1 METSTEQQ
9 PDIDVFV
16 RVIQL
21 LETNQP
27 INCNDDYNQIRLL
40 AKLYLK
46 NYCNHSII
54 TDYIDTDV
62 DNGGETIKYCEK
74 CYMTYT

>member
-1 METSTEQQ
+1 METSTEQY
-9 PDIDVFV
+9 DIDILV

-21 LETNQP
+21 LETNQS

-40 AKLYLK
+40 TKLYLK
-46 NYCNHSII
+46 KHCKHSII

-62 DNGGETIKYCEK
+62 DNGGQTITYCEK
-74 CYMTYT
+74 CFMTFT